1 MSGIEPVIG
10 AIALVSTVSNAINIV
25 NKSHYFVKWVEK
37 KKEKLY
43 EDSKEKYETW
53 QWIDEIDKEYVILEK
68 KN

>member
-25 NKSHYFVKWVEK
+25 NKSHSFAKWVEK

-43 EDSKEKYETW
+43 EESKEKYETW
-53 QWIDEIDKEYVILEK
+53 QWIDELDKEYVILEK

>member
-25 NKSHYFVKWVEK
+25 NKSYSFAKWVEK
-37 KKEKLY
+37 KKKELQ

-53 QWIDEIDKEYVILEK
+53 QWIDELEKEYVILEK

>member
-25 NKSHYFVKWVEK
+25 NKSHCFVKWVEK

-43 EDSKEKYETW
+43 DDSKEKYETW

>member
-25 NKSHYFVKWVEK
+25 NKSHSFVKWIKK

>member
-25 NKSHYFVKWVEK
+25 NKSHSFVKWVEK

>member
-25 NKSHYFVKWVEK
+25 NKSHSFVKWVEK
-37 KKEKLY
+37 RNEKLY

-53 QWIDEIDKEYVILEK
+53 QWIDELDKEYVILEK